1 VMDVQSRPPAA
12 SDDGEAGK
20 PARRSGLT
28 LAAFDL
34 DPAQHSPNTK
44 QNQAAPP
51 LHLFQFSPDHPRFQI
66 MYRGV
71 PVLLQRYC
79 AASAGLLR
87 VLTVLRD
94 YDSTSL
100 QHKLQRMR
108 CADVIFKLHISKA
121 LALPSHTVGLERA
134 LRCKCET

>member
-1 VMDVQSRPPAA
+1 MFSLGRQRPAMTGRLA
-12 SDDGEAGK
+12 NLRD
-20 PARRSGLT
+20 ARVSLSQRLI
-28 LAAFDL
+28 LI
-34 DPAQHSPNTK
+34 QHSTAPTPSKTK
-44 QNQAAPP
+44 P
-51 LHLFQFSPDHPRFQI
+51 LHRSTYFNFDHPRFQI